1 MNGVFSTLPQNFF
14 SPLSGQNRE
23 HYAALLAA
31 YYRAFQE
38 APHGVERSALMNR
51 YTEYISLHYGQFAA
65 EEQDGGEREESG
77 RESQETDGPALFS
90 GGDLATLAGAMEP
103 ARYMAS
109 RFLRRLMGA
118 GWMSEETLPDFT
130 KLVNMTPYAKPFF
143 EALARVEEGLKTEY
157 ESHVVAVYSLL
168 AADAVSDNG
177 HYAVL
182 NAHAATIALIDSL
195 KVLSQSIRNHY
206 ERLTESS
213 GNGEIRDLLHL
224 HYDLY
229 ASDVLDGAYKRLKTS
244 DNLSRYRPKILK
256 RVGELRS
263 DEAWIAA
270 SAERYARISRMTGI
284 ESREKLVAMLDEIR
298 DTLKAVDPLLD
309 EIDRRNTLYA
319 KTSLERVRTL
329 LEPDSTLTGKIAA
342 IARAVIESQ
351 DLHRA
356 LAHHVY
362 AARVA
367 GPESRYRRWLRETV
381 DRDDRE
387 PMAANEAE
395 IARAEAELR
404 LRLARQLSP
413 RKIESWLDAAGG
425 ADHPLPACEL
435 VKDADS
441 FVRLIYSVV
450 YADSD
455 RPGFGYFVEEG
466 QGGTLRVSGYEIPDI
481 AFRRKHES

>member
-1 MNGVFSTLPQNFF
+1 MNGVFATLPQTFF
-14 SPLSGQNRE
+14 SPLSSQNRE
-23 HYAALLAA
+23 HYAALLAT

-38 APHGVERSALMNR
+38 SPHGVERSTLMNR

-65 EEQDGGEREESG
+65 EEQESEENET
-77 RESQETDGPALFS
+77 ESRDIDEVALFS
-90 GGDLATLAGAMEP
+90 DGELATLAFSMEP

-109 RFLRRLMGA
+109 RFLRKLMGA

-130 KLVNMTPYAKPFF
+130 RLVNMAPYAKPFF

-168 AADAVSDNG
+168 AADAVTDNG

-182 NAHAATIALIDSL
+182 NAHAATVALIDSL

-206 ERLTESS
+206 ERLTELS
-213 GNGEIRDLLHL
+213 GTGEIRDLLHL

-256 RVGELRS
+256 RVGELRA
-263 DEAWIAA
+263 DAEWIAA
-270 SAERYARISRMTGI
+270 SAERYARISRMTSL

-351 DLHRA
+351 DLHRG

-362 AARVA
+362 ALRVA
-367 GPESRYRRWLRETV
+367 GPDSRYRRWLRETV

-387 PMAANEAE
+387 PQAVNEAE

-413 RKIESWLDAAGG
+413 RKIEAWLDAAGG
-425 ADHPLPACEL
+425 ADRPLSARGL

-466 QGGTLRVSGYEIPDI
+466 PGGAQRAAGYEIPDI
-481 AFRRKHES
+481 VFRSKA